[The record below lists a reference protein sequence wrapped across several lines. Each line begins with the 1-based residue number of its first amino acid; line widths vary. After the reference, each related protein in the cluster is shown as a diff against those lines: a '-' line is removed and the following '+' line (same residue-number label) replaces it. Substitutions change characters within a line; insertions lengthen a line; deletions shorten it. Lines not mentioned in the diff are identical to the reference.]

1 MRVRLG
7 KVMLTPR
14 GAHNNSTSY
23 DFLDVVYKYASSYV
37 SLSYENM
44 GHDVTDTNYWQ
55 PLVDGAYIETYF
67 DSRFI
72 KRLSLS
78 VPQGMS
84 VSGSPVT
91 APEGTL
97 AITLDNGYAL
107 LDSLTSSKINV
118 AYNMRHTHINLDLLN
133 QITAARMAHWDA
145 GGGGGGGGT
154 TTEYDA
160 RYVKIEWFTQLF
172 KAMDSSNNSLSVNG
186 ALTGFTSIQATKSF
200 WSQGGV
206 SALGTGSSGGGGGGG
221 EGVSLNTLL
230 DNLNNSTLGGSSP
243 AGNEGKVLGYTANG
257 WAFVTPSSGGSST
270 LEGLTDTIISNPANG
285 QVLTYNGQKWVNSA
299 APSSTDLAAV
309 WASLSGATDN
319 YAATKIHANHI
330 PDLSNTYLPKTG
342 GTVTGNLSVN
352 GTLTAGGVVHIG
364 QNGYFENYN
373 LGKFYLPSGNG
384 TYTLATTADLD
395 NYVSKNFLRRLLQA
409 FDSNGNE
416 IEPNSLSGTID
427 NIKAMADFWSAGAVA
442 ALGTSSGS
450 GGSGTG
456 VKLNSPLAE
465 INQQLNNRNPSAGG
479 SIIVYDGG
487 IWGYRTLASITGGYV
502 PTSRIVGVGNGLTG
516 GGALSSD
523 ITIRLSDTTLADIA
537 NGVTAY
543 GWGNHAEAGY
553 ADDDDVVHKAGA
565 ETIKGDKT
573 FTASLIASNGVYLN
587 KSGQQQWVNFN
598 NGLKN
603 FSFGQEGS
611 SGDCVLYSG
620 GNVNFYTNIN
630 NNPYA
635 LFVQGSSGNVGIGTN
650 APTNKLDVNG
660 VAHVSNRIWS
670 DVSIGARTSET
681 NGFRFE
687 WDQRNNAVVVMKADG
702 TPCNFYSMGGV
713 SALGVGSSGTPNISS
728 MNIGTLTVNTKLT
741 SRTAQV
747 QNTLTVGSGNY
758 EGNIVIRG
766 NDGDDSYES
775 IIYQSGDILN
785 IEADSSLDISGA
797 TSINGNTSITGTL
810 YVSGTTSLHDIKVG
824 SSGSVIKS
832 ITWNSSTSRLDV
844 VIGSNTYSFQPVS

>member
-14 GAHNNSTSY
+14 GAYNNSTSY
-23 DFLDVVYKYASSYV
+23 DFLDVVYKDASSYV
-37 SLSYENM
+37 SLSYENT
-44 GHDVTDTNYWQ
+44 GHNVTDTNYWQ

-72 KRLSLS
+72 KRLSLT

-118 AYNMRHTHINLDLLN
+118 AYNMRHTHTNLDLLN

-172 KAMDSSNNSLSVNG
+172 KAMDSSNHDISVNSP
-186 ALTGFTSIQATKSF
+186 LTGFSSIKATKSF

-206 SALGTGSSGGGGGGG
+206 SALGTGSSGGGGGGDT
-221 EGVSLNTLL
+221 LNTLL
-230 DNLNNSTLGGSSP
+230 DNLNDSELGGSSP
-243 AGNEGKVLGYTANG
+243 IGNEGKVLGYTSNG
-257 WAFVTPSSGGSST
+257 WAFVTTSSGGSST
-270 LEGLTDTIISNPANG
+270 LEGLTDTIISSPASG
-285 QVLTYNGQKWVNSA
+285 QVLTYNGTKWVNSA

-309 WASLSGATDN
+309 WASLTKSTADQ
-319 YAATKIHANHI
+319 YAATAIHADHI
-330 PDLSNTYLPKTG
+330 PDLSGTYLPKAG
-342 GTVTGNLSVN
+342 GTVTGRLTVNEFISTPYINLTYSSQQIYSGN
-352 GTLTAGGVVHIG
+352 KIW
-364 QNGYFENYN
+364 N
-373 LGKFYLPSGNG
+373 LPSASG
-384 TYTLATTADLD
+384 TLATEAQLE
-395 NYVSKNFLRRLLQA
+395 NYVSKDFFNRLFQA
-409 FDSNGNE
+409 FNGTTPVT
-416 IEPNSLSGTID
+416 PNDTTTAID

-450 GGSGTG
+450 GGGGTG
-456 VKLNSPLAE
+456 VKLNSPLYE
-465 INQQLNNRNPSAGG
+465 INQLNSNPSNGN
-479 SIIVYDGG
+479 ILIYDGG
-487 IWGYRTLASITGGYV
+487 QWGYRTLASITGGYV

-543 GWGNHAEAGY
+543 GWRNHAEAGY
-553 ADDDDVVHKAGA
+553 AADNAVVHIANA
-565 ETIKGDKT
+565 EEIIGVKT
-573 FTASLIASNGVYLN
+573 FTQYQNMRGINLD
-587 KSGQQQWVNFN
+587 
-598 NGLKN
+598 
-603 FSFGQEGS
+603 S
-611 SGDCVLYSG
+611 SGDIHVLNTPNGNYYLGYGAGNSNG
-620 GNVNFYTNIN
+620 GFNLINFKDDTYTPLITG
-630 NNPYA
+630 
-635 LFVQGSSGNVGIGTN
+635 LDSGNVGIGTYTP
-650 APTNKLDVNG
+650 AYKLDVAG
-660 VAHVSNRIWS
+660 EAYASGRIWS
-670 DVSIGARTSET
+670 GLSIGAKTSET
-681 NGFRFE
+681 EGFRFE
-687 WDQRNNAVVVMKADG
+687 WDSNNNAVVVVKANG

-713 SALGVGSSGTPNISS
+713 SALGVGSSGSTPSISA
-728 MNIGTLTVNTKLT
+728 MNIGALTVSGKLT

-747 QNTLTVGSGNY
+747 QNTLTVGSDNY

>member
-14 GAHNNSTSY
+14 GAYNNSTSY
-23 DFLDVVYKYASSYV
+23 DFLDVVYKDASSYV
-37 SLSYENM
+37 SLSYENT

-72 KRLSLS
+72 KRLSLT

-107 LDSLTSSKINV
+107 LDTLTSSKINV
-118 AYNMRHTHINLDLLN
+118 AYNMRHTHTNLDLLN

-145 GGGGGGGGT
+145 GGGGGGGGS

-172 KAMDSSNNSLSVNG
+172 KAMDSSNSEIPVNNSLNSV
-186 ALTGFTSIQATKSF
+186 ASIKATKSF

-221 EGVSLNTLL
+221 EGVTLNTLL

-243 AGNEGKVLGYTANG
+243 AGNEGKVLGYTSNG

-270 LEGLTDTIISNPANG
+270 LEGLTDTIISSPASG

-309 WASLSGATDN
+309 WTSLSGIGDS

-330 PDLSNTYLPKTG
+330 PDIYLLKAG
-342 GTVTGNLSVN
+342 GTITGNLTVN
-352 GTLTAGGVVHIG
+352 GFISTPYI
-364 QNGYFENYN
+364 N
-373 LGKFYLPSGNG
+373 LSDSSQQIYSGNKIWNLPSASG
-384 TYTLATTADLD
+384 TLATTADLD
-395 NYVSKNFLRRLLQA
+395 NYVSKDFLRRLLQA
-409 FDSNGNE
+409 FDSEGNE

-450 GGSGTG
+450 GGGGQG
-456 VKLNSPLAE
+456 VNLNSPLAE
-465 INQQLNNRNPSAGG
+465 INQLNSNPSNGN
-479 SIIVYDGG
+479 ILIYDGG
-487 IWGYRTLASITGGYV
+487 QWGYRTLTSITGGYV
-502 PTSRIVGVGNGLTG
+502 PTTRTVTAGNGLIG

-523 ITIRLSDTTLADIA
+523 ISIALSSSTLSDIA
-537 NGVTAY
+537 NGATAY
-543 GWGNHAEAGY
+543 GWGNHASAGY
-553 ADDDDVVHKAGA
+553 AADSGVVHKAGA
-565 ETIKGDKT
+565 EEITGIKT
-573 FTASLIASNGVYLN
+573 FTQYQNMRGINLD
-587 KSGQQQWVNFN
+587 
-598 NGLKN
+598 
-603 FSFGQEGS
+603 S
-611 SGDCVLYSG
+611 SGDIHVLNTENGNYYLGYGAGNANG
-620 GNVNFYTNIN
+620 GFNLINFKDDTYTPLITGLDN
-630 NNPYA
+630 
-635 LFVQGSSGNVGIGTN
+635 GNVGIGNYTP
-650 APTNKLDVNG
+650 AYKLDVAG
-660 VAHVSNRIWS
+660 DAYASGRIWS
-670 DVSIGARTSET
+670 GLSIGAKTSET
-681 NGFRFE
+681 EGFRFE
-687 WDQRNNAVVVMKADG
+687 WDANNNAVVVVKADG

-713 SALGVGSSGTPNISS
+713 SALGVGAAGATPSISA
-728 MNIGTLTVNTKLT
+728 MNITSLTATTFNATTIKPASGQSVMVLPAAGQSRVKLRI
-741 SRTAQV
+741 SD
-747 QNTLTVGSGNY
+747 GEY
-758 EGNIVIRG
+758 EGAIGIYNG
-766 NDGDDSYES
+766 NLE
-775 IIYQSGDILN
+775 
-785 IEADSSLDISGA
+785 IEADTNIYLEQDTILDDMTLSGMDGEG
-797 TSINGNTSITGTL
+797 TINWSITSDGSANFKKL
-810 YVSGTTSLHDIKVG
+810 KVG
-824 SSGSVIKS
+824 SSGNVINS
-832 ITWNSSTSRLDV
+832 ITWNNSTNRLDV